1 MHYNYNF
8 LIWIDLL
15 YLYWD
20 SRSANKDWEIINKKL
35 KHMYDQLQKLQRF
48 GMDIH

>member
-15 YLYWD
+15 YLYLD

-35 KHMYDQLQKLQRF
+35 KHRYDQLQKLQRF